1 MRNIFYGILAVGL
14 LLFSSYNIYANT
26 TTDCK
31 PFVHIQPVKGNYIPL
46 LNGDIENLEKFLLE
60 LAEQNTNYCKASLRI
75 DFKKGLETKQ
85 TITRGE
91 SRYNEKLFLEVQY
104 FSPSYEAVIENEKGD
119 ILHKIELGK
128 ELKYIEY
135 SNDKLNNHEAL
146 YSEWR
151 LVSKGNLSKVETD
164 ANNFQALIDFLK
176 IENGISVPVRKS
188 LIVSEKKDVLTS
200 KGEIAKVEKKE
211 KSTRK
216 SRRQAKKKSKSKDEK
231 SKAESST
238 KVVREES
245 KEEAK
250 GKAQSA
256 KKESTLKVERS
267 KSSTKV
273 AQEESKEEA
282 KDKVQSAKKESISK
296 VEKAKSSTKIA
307 QKETKEEA
315 KDKVQSAKKESISK
329 VEKAKSSTKVVQE
342 ESKEEIKGK
351 AQSAK
356 ENTSKVEKAKSS
368 TKVVQEESKE
378 EIKGKV
384 QSAKKESTSKVEK
397 AKSSTKV
404 AQKES
409 KEKVAPKKES
419 SSEMDKYS
427 PPTTSTEVAEVNKNQ
442 PQESTEPREVI
453 SDDEMFASVG
463 VEEPLAEMV
472 RFQFPYGKNYTIIN
486 ESDFSIKIN
495 TGRESGK
502 VFADNSIKPKEE
514 KNVKNKFKN
523 GDWYSIVYPEKL
535 QKKDVENYKKSIESI
550 LSDLDLSDHEED
562 FFKMSEQLI
571 PNLDIISSENPLAD
585 TSQEGKVEVRFQK
598 FMDEKGIEISA
609 GNKQKGGATE
619 LKKLLTLIVQSHRL
633 HHYYKYTVG
642 ASAAKRPVN
651 KLPRFRKN

>member
-356 ENTSKVEKAKSS
+356 KEN
-368 TKVVQEESKE
+368 
-378 EIKGKV
+378 
-384 QSAKKESTSKVEK
+384 TSKVEK